1 MLAPTLALAL
11 TVAAATPAVADE
23 GPVIVGYVFPQE
35 RVLGA
40 DEIDATKL
48 THVNY
53 AFANIREGLMVE
65 GFSRD
70 AENFRVLAGLRA
82 RHPHLR
88 VLVSVGGWT
97 WSKGFS
103 DVALTPESRRRFA
116 LSAVE
121 FVRRHDLDGLDVDWE
136 YPGLP
141 GDGNPHRPEDKAN
154 FTALLSELRKHLDEA
169 TAPGARRSLLTI
181 AGGAFPDYLG
191 HTEMDKVQEH
201 LDLVNLMTYDFRVP
215 GAEPVSGHHANL
227 RLHAADTN
235 QLSADRAVNDFLAA
249 GVPARKLVLGV
260 PFYGRAWV
268 VEPGPGD
275 GAGAGLYRPGRAP
288 EPPFPADYT
297 DLAPLVGREGFARFW
312 DETAQAPYLWQAE
325 KSLFVAYDDPE
336 SLGLKCRYVRERGL
350 RGVMFW
356 EYSADATGALLGA
369 LFEELRG
376 PGPDTR

>member
-11 TVAAATPAVADE
+11 TVAPAAPAVTDE

-121 FVRRHDLDGLDVDWE
+121 FVRRHELDGLDVDWE

-169 TAPGARRSLLTI
+169 GAPGARRSLLTI
-181 AGGAFPDYLG
+181 AAGAFPDYLAQ
-191 HTEMDKVQEH
+191 TELDEAHEH

-227 RLHAADTN
+227 RTHPADSRR
-235 QLSADRAVNDFLAA
+235 LSAEQAVKDFLAA
-249 GVPARKLVLGV
+249 GVPAHKLVLGV
-260 PFYGRAWV
+260 PFYGRAWAV
-268 VEPGPGD
+268 SPMAGD
-275 GAGAGLYRPGRAP
+275 SVYRPGLAP
-288 EPPFPADYT
+288 DPPVEANYT
-297 DLAPLVGREGFARFW
+297 DLARLALQEGWARLW
-312 DETAQAPYLWQAE
+312 DAMAEAPYLWHAG
-325 KSLFVAYDDPE
+325 KGLFVTYDDPE
-336 SLGLKCRYVRERGL
+336 SLRLKCHFVRERGL

-356 EYSADATGALLGA
+356 EYGADATGTLLGT

-376 PGPDTR
+376 PGPATR

>member
-11 TVAAATPAVADE
+11 TVAAAAPAVADE

-65 GFSRD
+65 GFSHD

-103 DVALTPESRRRFA
+103 DVALTPESRSRFA

-121 FVRRHDLDGLDVDWE
+121 FVRRHALDGLDVDWE

-154 FTALLSELRKHLDEA
+154 FTALLSELRKQLDEA
-169 TAPGARRSLLTI
+169 SPGARRSLLTI
-181 AGGAFPDYLG
+181 AAGAFPDYLA

-215 GAEPVSGHHANL
+215 SAERVSGHHANL
-227 RLHAADTN
+227 RLHPADTN

-268 VEPGPGD
+268 VEPGPGG

-297 DLAPLVGREGFARFW
+297 DIAPLVGREGFARFW
-312 DETAQAPYLWQAE
+312 DDTAEAPYLWHSG
-325 KSLFVAYDDPE
+325 KGLFVTYDDPE
-336 SLGLKCRYVRERGL
+336 SLRLKCRFVGERGL

-356 EYSADATGALLGA
+356 EYSADATGTLLST

-376 PGPDTR
+376 PGRATR